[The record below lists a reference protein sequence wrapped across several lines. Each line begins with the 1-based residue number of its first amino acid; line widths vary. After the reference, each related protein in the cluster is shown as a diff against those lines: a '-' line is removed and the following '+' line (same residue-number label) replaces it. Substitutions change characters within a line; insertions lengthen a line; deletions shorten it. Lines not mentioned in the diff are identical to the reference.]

1 MFFANDTRQTFY
13 SFLIIR
19 RSNKLTEV
27 DPKPEPQ
34 PKPQGKVDDT
44 LDKFNEIKARFE
56 KELAERDK
64 KIQELEKKLSE
75 KDNEVNDVISNLN
88 DEVNE
93 KLQQAEELKAL
104 QANVNELLN
113 DKANALVDKYISE
126 GKLVPAQKEK
136 ALQLCLAD
144 QDMFISL
151 YEDAPSV
158 IDTNLKPKSH
168 KVLSNVDKMVDYF
181 K

>member
-1 MFFANDTRQTFY
+1 MTEQNQEPLDNGK
-13 SFLIIR
+13 
-19 RSNKLTEV
+19 NK
-27 DPKPEPQ
+27 
-34 PKPQGKVDDT
+34 DDNIDK
-44 LDKFNEIKARFE
+44 LDKFNEIKARFD
-56 KELAERDK
+56 KELEERDK
-64 KIQELEKKLSE
+64 KIKELEAQLSE
-75 KDNEVNDVISNLN
+75 KDKEVNDVISNLN
-88 DEVNE
+88 DEVND
-93 KLQQAEELKAL
+93 KLKQAEELKAL

>member
-1 MFFANDTRQTFY
+1 MTD
-13 SFLIIR
+13 
-19 RSNKLTEV
+19 V
-27 DPKPEPQ
+27 DPKPQ
-34 PKPQGKVDDT
+34 PNAGETKNQNTKGGTDV
-44 LDKFNEIKARFE
+44 LDKFSEIKARYD
-56 KELAERDK
+56 KELEERDK
-64 KIQELEKKLSE
+64 KIKELEEALSKKDE
-75 KDNEVNDVISNLN
+75 EVNDVISNLN
-88 DEVNE
+88 DEVND
-93 KLQQAEELKAL
+93 KLKQAEELKAL

>member
-1 MFFANDTRQTFY
+1 MTD
-13 SFLIIR
+13 S
-19 RSNKLTEV
+19 
-27 DPKPEPQ
+27 DPKTNEPTKEPVQ
-34 PKPQGKVDDT
+34 ADDT

-56 KELAERDK
+56 KELEARDK
-64 KIQELEKKLSE
+64 KIKDLEAQLSE
-75 KDNEVNDVISNLN
+75 KDKEVNDVISNLN
-88 DEVNE
+88 DEVND
-93 KLQQAEELKAL
+93 KLRQAEELKAL

-126 GKLVPAQKEK
+126 GKLVPAQREK
-136 ALQLCLAD
+136 ALSLCLSD
-144 QDMFISL
+144 QEMFISL

-158 IDTNLKPKSH
+158 IDTNTKPKSH

>member
-1 MFFANDTRQTFY
+1 MTD
-13 SFLIIR
+13 
-19 RSNKLTEV
+19 V
-27 DPKPEPQ
+27 DPKPQ
-34 PKPQGKVDDT
+34 PNAGETKNQNTKGGTDV
-44 LDKFNEIKARFE
+44 LDKFSEIKARYD
-56 KELAERDK
+56 KELEERDK
-64 KIQELEKKLSE
+64 KIKELEEALSKKDE
-75 KDNEVNDVISNLN
+75 EVNDVISNLN
-88 DEVNE
+88 DEVND
-93 KLQQAEELKAL
+93 KLKQAEELKAL

-126 GKLVPAQKEK
+126 GKLVPAQREK
-136 ALQLCLAD
+136 ALNLCLAD

>member
-1 MFFANDTRQTFY
+1 MTD
-13 SFLIIR
+13 
-19 RSNKLTEV
+19 V

-34 PKPQGKVDDT
+34 PQKKVDDT

-56 KELAERDK
+56 KELADKDK

-151 YEDAPSV
+151 YENAPSIV
-158 IDTNLKPKSH
+158 DTNPKPISH
-168 KVLSNVDKMVDYF
+168 KVNGNVDKMVEYF
-181 K
+181 KN

>member
-1 MFFANDTRQTFY
+1 MTD
-13 SFLIIR
+13 
-19 RSNKLTEV
+19 V
-27 DPKPEPQ
+27 DPKPESQPQ
-34 PKPQGKVDDT
+34 KKVDDT

-56 KELAERDK
+56 KELADKDK

>member
-1 MFFANDTRQTFY
+1 MTD
-13 SFLIIR
+13 
-19 RSNKLTEV
+19 V
-27 DPKPEPQ
+27 DPKPQANTSEQKPN
-34 PKPQGKVDDT
+34 PKGKDDA
-44 LDKFNEIKARFE
+44 LDKFSEIKARFD
-56 KELAERDK
+56 KELEERDK
-64 KIQELEKKLSE
+64 KIKELEAALSE

>member
-1 MFFANDTRQTFY
+1 MTDQEPA
-13 SFLIIR
+13 
-19 RSNKLTEV
+19 
-27 DPKPEPQ
+27 PKPEPTTNNGAAD
-34 PKPQGKVDDT
+34 PI
-44 LDKFNEIKARFE
+44 DKFNEIKARFD

-64 KIQELEKKLSE
+64 KIQELEKALSL
-75 KDNEVNDVISNLN
+75 KDKEVNDTISTLN

-93 KLQQAEELKAL
+93 KLEQAEELKAL
-104 QANVNELLN
+104 QANVQELLN
-113 DKANALVDKYISE
+113 DKANALVDKYIHE
-126 GKLVPAQKEK
+126 GKLVPAQREK
-136 ALQLCLAD
+136 ALKLCLSD

-168 KVLSNVDKMVDYF
+168 KVLSNVDKMVEYF